1 MGYSVILS
9 FIYPVSIY
17 IFYHL
22 DPYFIFKSI
31 ILCIYA
37 FMSLVLTTD
46 LSELSNTT
54 TTHNTIVVKW
64 NLTSVSGCGD
74 VSLYEEIRPRHG
86 SGGVI
91 VNNTATF
98 SSLKKGTT
106 YTITVTATNRAGS
119 VESMITVT
127 MLGERSS
134 TGMIILH

>member
-1 MGYSVILS
+1 MLCNAIIHISC
-9 FIYPVSIY
+9 FN

-46 LSELSNTT
+46 LLELSNTI
-54 TTHNTIVVKW
+54 TTHNTVVVKW
-64 NLTSVSGCGD
+64 DLSSVPGCGD
-74 VSLYEEIRPRHG
+74 VSLTEEIRPRHG
-86 SGGVI
+86 TGGI

-98 SSLKKGTT
+98 SGLQNGTT

-119 VESMITVT
+119 MERMITVT
-127 MLGERSS
+127 TLGERSS